1 MFKLSD
7 DQTFA
12 PGLWLC
18 KINTVLHDIDT
29 EISENDYA
37 TNFDVADVAS

>member
-18 KINTVLHDIDT
+18 KINTVLRDIDT
-29 EISENDYA
+29 EISENHYA
-37 TNFDVADVAS
+37 TNFDVAYVAS